1 MEQSQ
6 SNSQPEDNAAQNSQT
21 GSSRGKSDPAWQ
33 YFTVR
38 YDKNNKAQYTCIF
51 CLNTYNGGGIYRMKY
66 HLAKIPGQIK
76 VCNKVTEDVELQFK
90 RLLEENKKNKA
101 EKRKFTSECYD
112 VEIDFWVMPDEENP
126 EFTNGDIE
134 GIENLIYTDNAM
146 PSYPTDGGDVELDMD
161 FPNVADSSNT
171 ASFGGTSD
179 DSGFGLPVYDGDVG
193 TLNDNYDFL

>member
-6 SNSQPEDNAAQNSQT
+6 SNSQPQDNAAQNSQT

-33 YFTVR
+33 YFTVK

-51 CLNTYNGGGIYRMKY
+51 CLNTYNGGGIYSKRRNRLEHQRLSDIVYVTYNLRLQSRMHCK
-66 HLAKIPGQIK
+66 
-76 VCNKVTEDVELQFK
+76 
-90 RLLEENKKNKA
+90 KKN
-101 EKRKFTSECYD
+101 YD
-112 VEIDFWVMPDEENP
+112 PIDIQSIDTVDFWVMPDEDDP

-146 PSYPTDGGDVELDMD
+146 PSYPTDGGDVELDVD

-171 ASFGGTSD
+171 VSFGGTSD
-179 DSGFGLPVYDGDVG
+179 DGGFGLPVYDGDVG
-193 TLNDNYDFL
+193 TLNDNYDF